1 MLSKSFFFLLFLFFS
16 AVQIDAVTV
25 SKSTSSLTNGDVEVI
40 LSFTVDDRNERATD
54 VTFHDHLPVHVE
66 LKEGDLVGLIR
77 EEIRPTIPVFVRYVV
92 TPVGLELGLKNRTID
107 VELPSAT
114 FSYKTGPKSERTQA
128 KTNPAVASFP
138 LSFPQGH
145 QQYPELIAF
154 VTIALPVIS
163 ALFAVNSLVGKP
175 MSKRALAAA
184 AAQK

>member
-77 EEIRPTIPVFVRYVV
+77 EVF
-92 TPVGLELGLKNRTID
+92 
-107 VELPSAT
+107 
-114 FSYKTGPKSERTQA
+114 F
-128 KTNPAVASFP
+128 FP
-138 LSFPQGH
+138 LF
-145 QQYPELIAF
+145 L
-154 VTIALPVIS
+154 
-163 ALFAVNSLVGKP
+163 
-175 MSKRALAAA
+175 SKKRN
-184 AAQK
+184 QKQT